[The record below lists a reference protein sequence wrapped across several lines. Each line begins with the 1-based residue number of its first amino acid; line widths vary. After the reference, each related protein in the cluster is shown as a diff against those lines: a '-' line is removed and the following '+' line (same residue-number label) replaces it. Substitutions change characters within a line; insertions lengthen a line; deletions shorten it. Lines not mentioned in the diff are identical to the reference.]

1 MNQPKLTDLLLH
13 NWTRIIE
20 FVNLTGFM
28 STKQIQKCVLFIIH
42 SNLVLHETHKV
53 LVEET
58 AYKTNKDIFCIVE
71 NLI

>member
-42 SNLVLHETHKV
+42 SNLVLHETPKYWLKKLRIKQTKIFSV
-53 LVEET
+53 L
-58 AYKTNKDIFCIVE
+58 
-71 NLI
+71 